1 MPVNAKVNSRK
12 SDKIPSPDFIE
23 ERRDSLIQYWNLL
36 INTHPNMFKR
46 GISLSLTGT
55 LDPRADLMDLAIE
68 TMKEKCE
75 YLIEV
80 RGYEAWRL

>member
-1 MPVNAKVNSRK
+1 MPVNAKVNGRK

-23 ERRDSLIQYWNLL
+23 ERGDTLIQYWTLL
-36 INTHPNMFKR
+36 MNAHPNMFKR

-55 LDPRADLMDLAIE
+55 PGSQADLMDLAIE
-68 TMKEKCE
+68 RMKEKCE